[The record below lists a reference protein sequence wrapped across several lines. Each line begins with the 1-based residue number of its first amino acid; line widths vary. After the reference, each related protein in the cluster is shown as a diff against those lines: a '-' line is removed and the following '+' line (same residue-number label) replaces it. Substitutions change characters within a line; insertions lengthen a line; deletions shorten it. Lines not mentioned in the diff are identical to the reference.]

1 MRRVYIVLAAITIM
15 MAAGCSTSMIT
26 SSWKLPEATPKNYK
40 KILVLG
46 LIGEP
51 DRIVREK
58 MEQHIAADLR
68 DLGYNAS
75 CACESYSP
83 KAFEGLSEKE
93 AVQFIGQEGYDAVLT
108 VVLLDKE
115 KERYYTP
122 GRVYYSPY
130 SIHQRRFW
138 PYYSTMY
145 GRVYEPGYYSVETKY
160 FWETNLYDL
169 TDWNLVYSAQ
179 SQSFDP
185 GSVKSMAHEYGLMII
200 KDMVK
205 QKVLQQQPVPA
216 LKSF

>member
-1 MRRVYIVLAAITIM
+1 MKKIYIGIIMIAFFAI
-15 MAAGCSTSMIT
+15 GCSTSMIT
-26 SSWKLPEATPKNYK
+26 STWKTPLAEVKAYK

-51 DRIVREK
+51 DRNMREK
-58 MEQHIAADLR
+58 MEEHIAGDLR
-68 DLGYNAS
+68 DLGYDAV
-75 CACESYSP
+75 CACEVYSP
-83 KAFEGLSEKE
+83 KAFEGVSEKE
-93 AVQFIGQEGYDAVLT
+93 SVQWLSKEGFDAVLT

-130 SIHQRRFW
+130 SVQHRQFW
-138 PYYSTMY
+138 GYYSTMR
-145 GRVYEPGYYSVETKY
+145 GRVYEPGYYSSTTKY

-169 TDWNLVYSAQ
+169 SDLTLVYSAQ

-185 GSVKSMAHEYGLMII
+185 QSYDKLAHEYGLLI
-200 KDMVK
+200 VK
-205 QKVLQQQPVPA
+205 NMKKQNVLQKQNGTT